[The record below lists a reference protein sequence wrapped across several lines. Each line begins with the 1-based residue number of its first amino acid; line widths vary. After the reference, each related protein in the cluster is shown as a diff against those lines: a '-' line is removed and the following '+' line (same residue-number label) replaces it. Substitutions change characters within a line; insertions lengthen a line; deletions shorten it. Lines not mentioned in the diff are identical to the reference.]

1 MGMATGSARTD
12 TVAEVAHKC
21 RTAGWGCL
29 DCKRVLADNIIATL
43 APMRE
48 RAAALKREP
57 AGVLDRL
64 RDCANRARVLAQR
77 TIADVRARMGLLH
90 G

>member
-1 MGMATGSARTD
+1 M
-12 TVAEVAHKC
+12 AEVAHKC

-29 DCKRVLADNIIATL
+29 DCKRVLADNMIATL

-64 RDCANRARVLAQR
+64 RDCANRARGLAQR

>member
-1 MGMATGSARTD
+1 MHQGFSPPD

-29 DCKRVLADNIIATL
+29 DCKRVLADNLIATL
-43 APMRE
+43 TPMRE
-48 RAAALKREP
+48 RAAALQRDP

-64 RDCANRARVLAQR
+64 RDCANRARAIAQR
-77 TIADVRARMGLLH
+77 TIAEVRDKMGFLH